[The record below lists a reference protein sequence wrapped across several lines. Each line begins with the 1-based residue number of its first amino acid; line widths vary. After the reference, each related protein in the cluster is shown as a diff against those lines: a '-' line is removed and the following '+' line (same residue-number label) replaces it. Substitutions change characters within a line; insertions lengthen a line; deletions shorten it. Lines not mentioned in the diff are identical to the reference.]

1 VPLADLTRE
10 DTYREEHWVT
20 PYGKM
25 NVYMYHLDDETIW
38 GATARVLTQIIRLS
52 VGV

>member
-1 VPLADLTRE
+1 
-10 DTYREEHWVT
+10 
-20 PYGKM
+20 M